1 MSWIKRHKKLALFLA
16 LALIFLGW
24 QWQRSQFTPERWA
37 ARPGERHHIV
47 DDLLTQYG
55 GLKGMSQER
64 GGVPAGTGH
73 RWGPAGGEVDARW
86 SRSARAFC
94 LSHRELRVGMGLPV
108 PLSGGRDRDGE
119 QDLCGLRPEKARLDL
134 WGKEGFKTGWKENLE
149 AI

>member
-16 LALIFLGW
+16 LTLIFLGW
-24 QWQRSQFTPERWA
+24 WWQRSQFTPERWA
-37 ARPGERHHIV
+37 AQPGERHHIV

-55 GLKGMSQER
+55 GLKGMSQEE
-64 GGVPAGTGH
+64 VVSLL
-73 RWGPAGGEVDARW
+73 GPDTDGDQREERLTPDGREVRELLAYPIG
-86 SRSARAFC
+86 
-94 LSHRELRVGMGLPV
+94 ELRVGMGLPV
-108 PLSGGRDRDGE
+108 CLSGGRGCNGE